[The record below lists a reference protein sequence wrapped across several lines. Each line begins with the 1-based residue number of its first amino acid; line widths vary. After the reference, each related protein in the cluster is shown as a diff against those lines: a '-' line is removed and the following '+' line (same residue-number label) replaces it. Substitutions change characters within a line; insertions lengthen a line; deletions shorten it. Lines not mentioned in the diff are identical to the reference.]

1 MTNKL
6 IKFRVQNF
14 KSIQDSGWI
23 EVGNCSCLVGINE
36 AGKTNV
42 LLALWKLNPANNEP
56 IVPLSD
62 YPRKKFVDYE
72 ETTGEEIFI
81 EAVFE
86 FGEELT
92 KEMRKHLGNSE
103 DVYEH
108 IHIKV
113 SRDFAGNHFVDLLDK
128 ELQDVEIDMEVSEL
142 ILKEIPKFVYYSDYG
157 NLDSE
162 IYLPHVIENFGRKN
176 LGERERAKSRSLKVL
191 FEFVKLKPQEI
202 LELGRETYSHPNHGR
217 PSETQ
222 IAQEREQKKKR
233 EILLQSASNKLTEDF
248 KEWWKQGNYRFRF
261 QADGNHFRIWVSDN
275 VRTEEIE
282 LEGRSRGLQ
291 WFFSFFLVFLVE
303 SKDSHSNCILLLDEP
318 GISLHPIAQFDLIQF
333 FNSLA
338 KENQLLYT
346 THSPFLVNPDNLAD
360 VKAVFVDEKGL
371 SSVSADLR
379 KNDKVAEKS
388 IYPVHAAIGLTV
400 ADSLLLGCQPI
411 LVEGTSDQIYL
422 QLIKNTLLNQGKYK
436 NNKEM
441 VFIPTGGV
449 KGMSTVISIV
459 TGRDNSLPFVVL
471 DADTRGKEKEKS
483 LKKGDYKDEQKKIIM
498 VSDILGAGEFEVE
511 DLFPVEELAKVF
523 SKKFRGN
530 STDYFEDVFDRAKPI
545 INQMEDFAKQ
555 NGYTLELG
563 WKVELAI
570 GFQRIFPRIIDKI
583 DETVVGN
590 WKKLFDIFT
599 KQVE

>member
-6 IKFRVQNF
+6 LKFRVQNF
-14 KSIQDSGWI
+14 KSIQDSSWI

-36 AGKTNV
+36 AGKTNL
-42 LLALWKLNPANNEP
+42 LLALWKLNPANDEP
-56 IVPLSD
+56 IIPLSD
-62 YPRKKFVDYE
+62 YPRKKFIDYE
-72 ETTGEEIFI
+72 TTDGAEIFI
-81 EAVFE
+81 TAVFE
-86 FGEELT
+86 FNDDLT
-92 KEMRKHLGNSE
+92 REIRKLLGNSE
-103 DVYEH
+103 ELYKNVE
-108 IHIKV
+108 I
-113 SRDFAGNHFVDLLDK
+113 SRDYAGDYSINFLAGELKNIEITDEVHDLII
-128 ELQDVEIDMEVSEL
+128 EAM
-142 ILKEIPKFVYYSDYG
+142 PKFVYYSDYG

-162 IYLPHVIENFGRKN
+162 IYLPHVIENFDRKD
-176 LGERERAKSRSLKVL
+176 LGDRERAKSRSLKVL
-191 FEFVKLKPQEI
+191 FEFVKLKPKEI
-202 LELGRETYSHPNHGR
+202 LDLGKELPPNQGR
-217 PSETQ
+217 PTEVQ
-222 IAQEREQKKKR
+222 ISQEKEQKKKR
-233 EILLQSASNKLTEDF
+233 EILLQSASNKLTDDF

-261 QADGNHFRIWVSDN
+261 QADGNHFRIWVSDA

-303 SKDSHSNCILLLDEP
+303 SKDTHSNCILLLDEP

-338 KENQLLYT
+338 EENQLLYT

-360 VKAVFVDEKGL
+360 VKAVYVDEKGL

-379 KNDKVAEKS
+379 KNDKIAEKS

-400 ADSLLLGCQPI
+400 SDTLFLGCQPI
-411 LVEGTSDQIYL
+411 LVEGPSDQIYL
-422 QLIKNTLLNQGKYK
+422 QLVKNTLLSRGKYK

-459 TGRDNSLPFVVL
+459 TGRDNSLPFVLL
-471 DADTRGKEKEKS
+471 DADTPGKEKEKS
-483 LKKGDYKDEQKKIIM
+483 LKKGNYKDDPKKVIL
-498 VSDILGAGEFEVE
+498 VSDILGEGEFEVE

-523 SKKFRGN
+523 SKKFRGS
-530 STDYFEDVFDRAKPI
+530 STEDFEYTFDKAKPI
-545 INQMEDFAKQ
+545 INQMEEFAKQ

-563 WKVELAI
+563 WKVDLARD
-570 GFQRIFPRIIDKI
+570 FQRVFPRIIDKI
-583 DETVVGN
+583 DAVIIEN

-599 KQVE
+599 K

>member
-6 IKFRVQNF
+6 LKFRVQNF

-36 AGKTNV
+36 AGKTNL

-72 ETTGEEIFI
+72 ETKGEEIFI

-86 FGEELT
+86 FGEDLT
-92 KEMRKHLGNSE
+92 KEIRKHLGNSE
-103 DVYEH
+103 ELYKQIE
-108 IHIKV
+108 I
-113 SRDFAGNHFVDLLDK
+113 SRDFAGNHYVQFLAE
-128 ELQDVEIDMEVSEL
+128 ELKDIEITDEVHEL
-142 ILKEIPKFVYYSDYG
+142 IVDAMPSFVYYSDYG

-162 IYLPHVIENFGRKN
+162 IYLPHVIANFGRN
-176 LGERERAKSRSLKVL
+176 DLGEKERAKSRSLKVL

-217 PSETQ
+217 PNETQ

-338 KENQLLYT
+338 GENQLLYT

-400 ADSLLLGCQPI
+400 SDTLFLGCQPI
-411 LVEGTSDQIYL
+411 LVEGPSDQIYL
-422 QLIKNTLLNQGKYK
+422 QLVKNTLLSKGKYK

-459 TGRDNSLPFVVL
+459 TGRDNSLPFVIL
-471 DADTRGKEKEKS
+471 DADTPGKEKEKS
-483 LKKGDYKDEQKKIIM
+483 LKKGNYKDDQKKVIL
-498 VSDILGAGEFEVE
+498 VSDILGEGEFEIE

-530 STDYFEDVFDRAKPI
+530 STDDFEYVFDKAKPI
-545 INQMEDFAKQ
+545 INQMEAFAKQ
-555 NGYTLELG
+555 NGYTLDLG

-570 GFQRIFPRIIDKI
+570 DFQRIFPRIIDKI
-583 DETVVGN
+583 DDEVVGN

-599 KQVE
+599 K

>member
-6 IKFRVQNF
+6 LKFRVQNF

-23 EVGNCSCLVGINE
+23 EVGDCSCLVGINE
-36 AGKTNV
+36 AGKTNL
-42 LLALWKLNPANNEP
+42 LLALWKLNPANDEP
-56 IVPLSD
+56 IIPLSD

-72 ETTGEEIFI
+72 ETEGEEIFI

-86 FGEELT
+86 FGEDLT
-92 KEMRKHLGNSE
+92 KEIRKHLGNSE
-103 DVYEH
+103 ELYKQIE
-108 IHIKV
+108 I
-113 SRDFAGNHFVDLLDK
+113 SRDFAGNHYVQFLAK
-128 ELQDVEIDMEVSEL
+128 ELKDVEITDEVHEL
-142 ILKEIPKFVYYSDYG
+142 VVGAMPNFVYYSDYG

-162 IYLPHVIENFGRKN
+162 IYLPHVIENFGRKD

-217 PSETQ
+217 PNETQ

-261 QADGNHFRIWVSDN
+261 QADGNHFRIWVSDD

-400 ADSLLLGCQPI
+400 SDTLFLGCQPI
-411 LVEGTSDQIYL
+411 LVEGPSDQIYL
-422 QLIKNTLLNQGKYK
+422 QLVKNTLLSKGKYK

-471 DADTRGKEKEKS
+471 DADTPGKEKEKS
-483 LKKGDYKDEQKKIIM
+483 LKKGNYKDEPKKIIM
-498 VSDILGAGEFEVE
+498 VSDILGEGEFEVE
-511 DLFPVEELAKVF
+511 DLFPIEELAKVF

-530 STDYFEDVFDRAKPI
+530 STDDFEYLFDKSKPI

-555 NGYTLELG
+555 NSYALDLG
-563 WKVELAI
+563 WKVELARD
-570 GFQRIFPRIIDKI
+570 FQRIFPRIIDKI
-583 DETVVGN
+583 DEDVLAN

-599 KQVE
+599 K

>member
-6 IKFRVQNF
+6 LKFRVQNF

-36 AGKTNV
+36 AGKTNL

-72 ETTGEEIFI
+72 ETKGEEIFI

-86 FGEELT
+86 FGEDLT
-92 KEMRKHLGNSE
+92 KEIRKHLGNSE
-103 DVYEH
+103 ELYKQIE
-108 IHIKV
+108 I
-113 SRDFAGNHFVDLLDK
+113 SRDFAGNHYVEFLAE
-128 ELQDVEIDMEVSEL
+128 ELKDIEITDEVHEL
-142 ILKEIPKFVYYSDYG
+142 IVEAMPNFVYYSDYG

-162 IYLPHVIENFGRKN
+162 IYLPHVIENFGRKD

-191 FEFVKLKPQEI
+191 FDFVKLKPQEI
-202 LELGRETYSHPNHGR
+202 LELGRETFSHPNHGR
-217 PSETQ
+217 PNETQ

-400 ADSLLLGCQPI
+400 SDTLFLGCQPI
-411 LVEGTSDQIYL
+411 LVEGPSDQIYL
-422 QLIKNTLLNQGKYK
+422 QLVKNTLLSKGKYK
-436 NNKEM
+436 NDKEM

-459 TGRDNSLPFVVL
+459 TGRDNSLPFVIL
-471 DADTRGKEKEKS
+471 DADTPGKEKEKS
-483 LKKGDYKDEQKKIIM
+483 LKKGNYKDDQKKIIM
-498 VSDILGAGEFEVE
+498 VSDILGEGAFEVE

-530 STDYFEDVFDRAKPI
+530 STDDFEYVFDKTKPI

-555 NGYTLELG
+555 NGYTLDLG
-563 WKVELAI
+563 WKVELARD
-570 GFQRIFPRIIDKI
+570 FQRIFPRIIDKI
-583 DETVVGN
+583 DEAVVGN

-599 KQVE
+599 K

>member
-6 IKFRVQNF
+6 LKFRVQNF

-23 EVGNCSCLVGINE
+23 EVGDCSCLVGINE
-36 AGKTNV
+36 AGKTNL
-42 LLALWKLNPANNEP
+42 LLALWKLNPANDEP
-56 IVPLSD
+56 IIPLSD

-72 ETTGEEIFI
+72 ETEGKEIFI

-86 FGEELT
+86 FGEDLT
-92 KEMRKHLGNSE
+92 KEIRKHLGNSE
-103 DVYEH
+103 EFYKQIE
-108 IHIKV
+108 I
-113 SRDFAGNHFVDLLDK
+113 SRDFAGNLYVQFLAQ
-128 ELQDVEIDMEVSEL
+128 ELEDVEITDEVHKL
-142 ILKEIPKFVYYSDYG
+142 IVEAMPNFVYYSDYG

-162 IYLPHVIENFGRKN
+162 IYLPHVIENFGRKD

-191 FEFVKLKPQEI
+191 FDFVKLKPKEI
-202 LELGRETYSHPNHGR
+202 LELGRETFLNPNQGR
-217 PSETQ
+217 PNETQ
-222 IAQEREQKKKR
+222 IAQEREQKKRR

-261 QADGNHFRIWVSDN
+261 QADGNHFRIWVSDD

-333 FNSLA
+333 FDSLA

-360 VKAVFVDEKGL
+360 VKAVFIDEKGL

-400 ADSLLLGCQPI
+400 SDTLFLGCQPI
-411 LVEGTSDQIYL
+411 LVEGPSDQIYL
-422 QLIKNTLLNQGKYK
+422 QLVKNTLLSKGKYK

-471 DADTRGKEKEKS
+471 DADTPGKEKEKS
-483 LKKGDYKDEQKKIIM
+483 LKKGNYKDEPQKIIM
-498 VSDILGAGEFEVE
+498 VSDILGEEEFEVE

-530 STDYFEDVFDRAKPI
+530 STDDFEYIFDKSKPI

-555 NGYTLELG
+555 NSYTLELG
-563 WKVELAI
+563 WKVELARD
-570 GFQRIFPRIIDKI
+570 FQRIFPRIIEKI
-583 DETVVGN
+583 DEDVLAN

-599 KQVE
+599 K

>member
-6 IKFRVQNF
+6 LKFRVQNF

-36 AGKTNV
+36 AGKTNL

-72 ETTGEEIFI
+72 ETKGEEIFI

-86 FGEELT
+86 FGEDLT
-92 KEMRKHLGNSE
+92 KEIRKHLGNSE
-103 DVYEH
+103 ELYKQIE
-108 IHIKV
+108 I
-113 SRDFAGNHFVDLLDK
+113 SRDFAGNHYVQFLAE
-128 ELQDVEIDMEVSEL
+128 ELKDIEITYEVHEL
-142 ILKEIPKFVYYSDYG
+142 IVDAMPSFVYYSDYG

-162 IYLPHVIENFGRKN
+162 IYLPHVIANFGRN
-176 LGERERAKSRSLKVL
+176 DLGEKERAKSRSLKVL

-217 PSETQ
+217 PNETQ

-338 KENQLLYT
+338 GENQLLYT

-400 ADSLLLGCQPI
+400 SDTLFLGCQPI
-411 LVEGTSDQIYL
+411 LVEGPSDQIYL
-422 QLIKNTLLNQGKYK
+422 QLVKNTLLSKGKYK

-459 TGRDNSLPFVVL
+459 TGRDNSLPFVIL
-471 DADTRGKEKEKS
+471 DADTPGKEKEKS
-483 LKKGDYKDEQKKIIM
+483 LKKGNYKDDQKKVIL
-498 VSDILGAGEFEVE
+498 VSDILGEGEFEIE

-530 STDYFEDVFDRAKPI
+530 STDDFEYVFDKAKPI
-545 INQMEDFAKQ
+545 INQMEAFAKQ
-555 NGYTLELG
+555 NGYTLDLG

-570 GFQRIFPRIIDKI
+570 DFQRIFPRIIDKI
-583 DETVVGN
+583 DDEVVGN

-599 KQVE
+599 K